1 MCLWFHSVAVGR
13 SVSAASRAPG
23 TPPLPQRPRPPR
35 VLEASVRADCAV
47 GLSPRWRAERPGD
60 GLLELRCELH
70 RGGGDGVARA
80 LEPRPEGC
88 GECSPTGE
96 PAMQTPSPP
105 LRGRAG
111 SKGALGREARSSLPR
126 HFRGATGLLC
136 FDSCR
141 STLGKGP
148 DRRKTGSEWG
158 IIDSRRDGC
167 GQQPGQGSLNTVS

>member
-1 MCLWFHSVAVGR
+1 MRAGGAGASRGRCSGTAQPRAGWRVCLWFHSVAVGR

-23 TPPLPQRPRPPR
+23 TPPLPQRPPPPR

-47 GLSPRWRAERPGD
+47 GLSPRWHAERPGD

-70 RGGGDGVARA
+70 RGGGDGVARV

-105 LRGRAG
+105 RRGRAG
-111 SKGALGREARSSLPR
+111 SKGALGREARSLLPR
-126 HFRGATGLLC
+126 HFRGAMGLLC
-136 FDSCR
+136 
-141 STLGKGP
+141 
-148 DRRKTGSEWG
+148 
-158 IIDSRRDGC
+158 
-167 GQQPGQGSLNTVS
+167 V